1 MPGQVVLGLS
11 AEARGTITECGVTVR
26 EYLDFWGHVDGWR
39 GDVCGC
45 SDDRCEDYHHD
56 AGEECFCLPVLLR
69 ILLDERATR
78 ASNVRQGKA

>member
-26 EYLDFWGHVDGWR
+26 EYLDFWGHVGGWR

-69 ILLDERATR
+69 ILLDERVTW